1 MKALYWQRG
10 ETLDYMNGTDAKIEA
25 NTVMVIGD
33 KIGVAGTD
41 IPAGQMGSVHVSGV
55 FEMDK
60 ADSTDIPIGK
70 TVYFSEAGIT
80 ATAVEGSTT
89 LAGFA
94 AASAAAD
101 ATKIFVKLNG

>member
-10 ETLDYMNGTDAKIEA
+10 EALDYINRTDNKIEA

-33 KIGVAGTD
+33 RIGIAGTD
-41 IPAGQMGSVHVSGV
+41 IPAGQVGSVHVSGV

-60 ADSTDIPIGK
+60 ADDAEIPIGK
-70 TVYFSEAGIT
+70 TVYLSDAGIT
-80 ATAVEGSTT
+80 ATAAEGSTT

-94 AASAAAD
+94 AVTASAD
-101 ATKIFVKLNG
+101 AKKVFVKING